1 HSFRFGPEVAGVAN
15 RLLALKGETHQITGK
30 GGAGRVL
37 LTMPRNF
44 GHHAVLHRSVCG
56 VIRTALHWSLAG
68 RKVFWVGGMESYRI
82 EDLLDLYW
90 FSIDMSE
97 RMRHDRLT
105 REYRDYDEYL
115 QIAEDTGDVEMKQG
129 IFILEQFFPL
139 PDRLNTLREQ

>member
-1 HSFRFGPEVAGVAN
+1 
-15 RLLALKGETHQITGK
+15 
-30 GGAGRVL
+30 
-37 LTMPRNF
+37 MPRNF

-129 IFILEQFFPL
+129 IFILEQFFRYRT
-139 PDRLNTLREQ
+139 D

>member
-1 HSFRFGPEVAGVAN
+1 
-15 RLLALKGETHQITGK
+15 
-30 GGAGRVL
+30 
-37 LTMPRNF
+37 
-44 GHHAVLHRSVCG
+44 
-56 VIRTALHWSLAG
+56 
-68 RKVFWVGGMESYRI
+68 MESYRI

-129 IFILEQFFPL
+129 IFILELVFSVTGQ
-139 PDRLNTLREQ
+139 TEYVT